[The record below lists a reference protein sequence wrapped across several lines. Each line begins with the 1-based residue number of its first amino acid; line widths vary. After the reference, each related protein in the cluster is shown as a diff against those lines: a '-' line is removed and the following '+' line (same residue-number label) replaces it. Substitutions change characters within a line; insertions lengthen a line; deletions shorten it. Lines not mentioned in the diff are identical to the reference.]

1 MSFFYGWVIV
11 AVGIVVSCIGMGGV
25 MSLGVV
31 LGADGRHPRLVSRGD
46 FHGLDPCLFDE
57 TERPLCVPEA
67 GLELWKWDIGRV
79 GMSHQSAYVFPQ
91 HISFRRGTPCFSLQF
106 ALMTI

>member
-25 MSLGVV
+25 MSLGVFLEPMADTLGWSRAGISTASTLAFSMRLNGRYVFRKRV
-31 LGADGRHPRLVSRGD
+31 LSFGSG
-46 FHGLDPCLFDE
+46 
-57 TERPLCVPEA
+57 
-67 GLELWKWDIGRV
+67 DIGSV

>member
-1 MSFFYGWVIV
+1 M
-11 AVGIVVSCIGMGGV
+11 
-25 MSLGVV
+25 GVV
-31 LGADGRHPRLVSRGD
+31 LI
-46 FHGLDPCLFDE
+46 DE
-57 TERPLCVPEA
+57 AERPLCVPEA